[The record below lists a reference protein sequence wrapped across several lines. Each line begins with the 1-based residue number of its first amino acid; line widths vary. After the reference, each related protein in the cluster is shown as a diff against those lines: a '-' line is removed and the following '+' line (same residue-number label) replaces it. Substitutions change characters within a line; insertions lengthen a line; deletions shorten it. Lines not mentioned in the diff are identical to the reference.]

1 MSGSLTVSSSPAA
14 LRLRWD
20 VFLSFRGE
28 DTRESF
34 TKDLYN
40 SLKEQEIRVFLDN
53 AGMTQGDEIPPTLME
68 AIQDSA
74 LSIIILSPRYANS
87 HWCLEEM
94 EKLCELRRLILPVF
108 YQVDPSNVR
117 RQKGPFEQD
126 FENHSKRFGDKVVKW
141 REAMTKIGGISGF
154 VFDASGHD
162 HLIRQMVNR
171 VLAELRTTPVGIATY
186 TVGLDSRVE
195 NLKKRFID
203 DKSNRIYVLGLYG
216 MGGIGKTT
224 LATALFNKLV
234 GHFESR
240 SFISNIKEI
249 SKEDGGLVKLQNK
262 LLGDLFPNRSDVI
275 VKDIADGIA
284 VIKGLLHEKR
294 VLVVL
299 DDVNQLNLLAGK
311 RDWFGEGSRV
321 IVTTRNRGVLVDHLV
336 NQFYEVKELGSL
348 EAVKLFSYHALRRE
362 EPTAEYLDITK
373 KIISITGQLPLALE
387 VFGSAL
393 FNERGIKK
401 WEDALKKLQQIRPG
415 ELQDVL
421 RISYDGLD
429 DEEQYVFLDIAC
441 LFIKMRMKRE
451 EAIDVLKGC
460 GFRAETAITVLTVK
474 CLVKIGADNELW
486 MHDQLRDMG
495 RQIVINENLGD
506 PGMRSRLWDRG
517 DIMTVLKHK
526 KGTRHVQ
533 GLILDFEK
541 KNDVR
546 AQKSSWVRALL
557 SSALDSLIKMWKM
570 FFLQRAEEGEVILDT
585 QAMKPMVNLRL
596 LQINHANVKGKFK
609 NFPSSLKWLQWKN
622 CPLENLPSDY
632 APHELAVLDLSES
645 GIQRV
650 WGWTS
655 NKVSENLMVMN
666 LRHCYNLVA
675 SPDLSSCK
683 SLEKLDFEG
692 CIRLT
697 KIHESLGN
705 VRTLLQLNLNNCNNL
720 VEFPSDVS
728 GLKLH
733 KRAARTLGKPDFS
746 KVLSLNHSAVEEL
759 PGSVGSLSN
768 LEELSLMGCRSVTTI
783 PESIRN
789 LQSLMK
795 FSINGSPIKELPT
808 AIGSLPYL
816 KTLFA
821 GGCHFLSKLPDSIGG
836 LASISELQLDGTSIS
851 DLPEQ
856 IDGLKMIQKLH
867 LRNCTSLRALPEAI
881 GMILNLTTVDLFGC
895 NITELPESFGSLEN
909 LEILILNE
917 CKKLHKLPDS
927 TENLKSLCHLL
938 MKKTAVTVLPGNFG
952 NLSSLMILEM
962 QKDPLESPRTQ
973 DQSVVLTNSFTKLSL
988 LEELNARAWRIS
1000 GKIPDDFE
1008 KLSSLKVLKLG
1019 NNNFSSLPSSLCGL
1033 SLLQNLHLPH
1043 CEELVS
1049 LPPLPPSLEELDA
1062 SNCFGLETIADV
1074 SGLERLTLLDI
1085 TNCEKVEDIPGI
1097 ECLKF
1102 FKTIIH
1108 ELNIRNLSMPGSKLP
1123 DWFSQE
1129 SVVHFSERKNRTIKA
1144 VIVCVVVSL
1153 DREIAEDLRYSPYVP
1168 DIKAIILDQN
1178 NPIYSTSLYLLGI
1191 PKIHEDQIHIC
1202 RYSNITSLVS
1212 SLKDGCKIQVLLASH
1227 DDLATRQIIY
1237 I

>member
-1 MSGSLTVSSSPAA
+1 
-14 LRLRWD
+14 
-20 VFLSFRGE
+20 
-28 DTRESF
+28 
-34 TKDLYN
+34 
-40 SLKEQEIRVFLDN
+40 
-53 AGMTQGDEIPPTLME
+53 
-68 AIQDSA
+68 
-74 LSIIILSPRYANS
+74 
-87 HWCLEEM
+87 
-94 EKLCELRRLILPVF
+94 
-108 YQVDPSNVR
+108 
-117 RQKGPFEQD
+117 
-126 FENHSKRFGDKVVKW
+126 
-141 REAMTKIGGISGF
+141 
-154 VFDASGHD
+154 
-162 HLIRQMVNR
+162 
-171 VLAELRTTPVGIATY
+171 
-186 TVGLDSRVE
+186 
-195 NLKKRFID
+195 
-203 DKSNRIYVLGLYG
+203 
-216 MGGIGKTT
+216 
-224 LATALFNKLV
+224 
-234 GHFESR
+234 
-240 SFISNIKEI
+240 
-249 SKEDGGLVKLQNK
+249 
-262 LLGDLFPNRSDVI
+262 
-275 VKDIADGIA
+275 
-284 VIKGLLHEKR
+284 
-294 VLVVL
+294 
-299 DDVNQLNLLAGK
+299 
-311 RDWFGEGSRV
+311 
-321 IVTTRNRGVLVDHLV
+321 
-336 NQFYEVKELGSL
+336 
-348 EAVKLFSYHALRRE
+348 
-362 EPTAEYLDITK
+362 
-373 KIISITGQLPLALE
+373 
-387 VFGSAL
+387 
-393 FNERGIKK
+393 
-401 WEDALKKLQQIRPG
+401 
-415 ELQDVL
+415 
-421 RISYDGLD
+421 
-429 DEEQYVFLDIAC
+429 
-441 LFIKMRMKRE
+441 MRMKRE

-495 RQIVINENLGD
+495 RQIVINEKLGD

-526 KGTRHVQ
+526 KGTRLVQ

-546 AQKSSWVRALL
+546 AQKSSWVRALP

-570 FFLQRAEEGEVILDT
+570 FFLQRAEEGELILDT

-609 NFPSSLKWLQWKN
+609 NFPATLKWLQWKN

-632 APHELAVLDLSES
+632 APNELAVLDLSES
-645 GIQRV
+645 AIQRV
-650 WGWTS
+650 WGWTGT
-655 NKVSENLMVMN
+655 KVAENLMVMN
-666 LRHCYNLVA
+666 LRRCYKLVA

-692 CIRLT
+692 CIRLK

-705 VRTLLQLNLNNCNNL
+705 VRTLLQLNLNNCHDL

-728 GLKLH
+728 GLRLLQNLILSNCLNLKELPQDIGSMNSLKELVIDETAISMLPQSLYRLTKLEKLSLNGCKFM
-733 KRAARTLGKPDFS
+733 KRLPERLGNLIS
-746 KVLSLNHSAVEEL
+746 LKVLSLNHSAVEEL

-836 LASISELQLDGTSIS
+836 LASISELELDGTSIP

-856 IDGLKMIQKLH
+856 IGGLKMVQKLH

-895 NITELPESFGSLEN
+895 NITELPESFGELEN
-909 LEILILNE
+909 LEMLILNE

-927 TENLKSLCHLL
+927 TGKLKSLCHLL
-938 MKKTAVTVLPGNFG
+938 MKKTAVTVLPKNFG

-988 LEELNARAWRIS
+988 LEELNARGWRIS

-1008 KLSSLKVLKLG
+1008 KLSSLKFLDLG

-1033 SLLQNLHLPH
+1033 SLLQKLHLPH

-1074 SGLERLTLLDI
+1074 SGLERLMLLDI

-1097 ECLKF
+1097 ECLKLL
-1102 FKTIIH
+1102 KRLYMSCCKACSLTVKRR
-1108 ELNIRNLSMPGSKLP
+1108 LSKVCLRNIRNLSMPGSEFP

-1129 SVVHFSERKNRTIKA
+1129 SVVHFSERKNCTIKA

-1153 DREIAEDLRYSPYVP
+1153 DREIPEKWRYFPDVP
-1168 DIKAIILDQN
+1168 DIKAIMLDQN
-1178 NPIYSTSLYLLGI
+1178 IPVFCTSLNLRGI

-1202 RYSNITSLVS
+1202 RYSNINPLVS
-1212 SLKDGCKIQVLLASH
+1212 FLKDGCKIQVRKLNPPVIEGVEVKKSGIHLIFEDDDDYYGNEELLDESEQSVSKK
-1227 DDLATRQIIY
+1227 LADFFNSYEEDNQV
-1237 I
+1237 

>member
-1 MSGSLTVSSSPAA
+1 
-14 LRLRWD
+14 
-20 VFLSFRGE
+20 
-28 DTRESF
+28 
-34 TKDLYN
+34 
-40 SLKEQEIRVFLDN
+40 
-53 AGMTQGDEIPPTLME
+53 
-68 AIQDSA
+68 
-74 LSIIILSPRYANS
+74 
-87 HWCLEEM
+87 
-94 EKLCELRRLILPVF
+94 
-108 YQVDPSNVR
+108 
-117 RQKGPFEQD
+117 
-126 FENHSKRFGDKVVKW
+126 
-141 REAMTKIGGISGF
+141 
-154 VFDASGHD
+154 
-162 HLIRQMVNR
+162 
-171 VLAELRTTPVGIATY
+171 
-186 TVGLDSRVE
+186 
-195 NLKKRFID
+195 
-203 DKSNRIYVLGLYG
+203 
-216 MGGIGKTT
+216 
-224 LATALFNKLV
+224 
-234 GHFESR
+234 
-240 SFISNIKEI
+240 
-249 SKEDGGLVKLQNK
+249 
-262 LLGDLFPNRSDVI
+262 
-275 VKDIADGIA
+275 
-284 VIKGLLHEKR
+284 
-294 VLVVL
+294 
-299 DDVNQLNLLAGK
+299 
-311 RDWFGEGSRV
+311 
-321 IVTTRNRGVLVDHLV
+321 
-336 NQFYEVKELGSL
+336 
-348 EAVKLFSYHALRRE
+348 
-362 EPTAEYLDITK
+362 
-373 KIISITGQLPLALE
+373 
-387 VFGSAL
+387 
-393 FNERGIKK
+393 
-401 WEDALKKLQQIRPG
+401 
-415 ELQDVL
+415 
-421 RISYDGLD
+421 
-429 DEEQYVFLDIAC
+429 
-441 LFIKMRMKRE
+441 MRMKRE

-495 RQIVINENLGD
+495 RQIVINENLGG

-517 DIMTVLKHK
+517 DIMTVLKNK
-526 KGTRHVQ
+526 KARYVSAHLGVNDAYQSVFILVSVYIYIDIMGIPEGSYENVCAFVLLPIKREVETKFNRIEAALAAECKPQKLWCCKQGTRLVQ

-546 AQKSSWVRALL
+546 AQKSSWVRALP

-570 FFLQRAEEGEVILDT
+570 FFLQRAEEGELILDT
-585 QAMKPMVNLRL
+585 QAMKPMVNLRF

-609 NFPSSLKWLQWKN
+609 NFPASLKWLQWKN

-632 APHELAVLDLSES
+632 APNELAVLDLSES
-645 GIQRV
+645 AIQRV
-650 WGWTS
+650 WGWTGT
-655 NKVSENLMVMN
+655 KVAENLMVMN
-666 LRHCYNLVA
+666 LRRCYKLVA
-675 SPDLSSCK
+675 CPDLSSCK

-705 VRTLLQLNLNNCNNL
+705 VRTLLQLNLNNCPDL

-728 GLKLH
+728 GLRLLQNLILSNCLNLKELPQDIGSMNSLKELVIDETAISMLPQSLYRLTKLEKLSLNGCKFM
-733 KRAARTLGKPDFS
+733 KRLPERLGNLIS
-746 KVLSLNHSAVEEL
+746 LKVLSLNHSAVEEL

-768 LEELSLMGCRSVTTI
+768 LEELSLMG
-783 PESIRN
+783 
-789 LQSLMK
+789 
-795 FSINGSPIKELPT
+795 PIKELPT

-836 LASISELQLDGTSIS
+836 LASISELELDGTSIP

-856 IDGLKMIQKLH
+856 IGGLKMIQKLHLRNCTSLRALPEAIGGLKMIQKLH

-895 NITELPESFGSLEN
+895 NITELPESFGKLEN
-909 LEILILNE
+909 LEMLILNE

-927 TENLKSLCHLL
+927 TVELKSLCHLL

-1008 KLSSLKVLKLG
+1008 KLSSLKFLDLG

-1033 SLLQNLHLPH
+1033 SLLQKLHLPH

-1062 SNCFGLETIADV
+1062 SNCFGLEKIADV
-1074 SGLERLTLLDI
+1074 SGLERLTLLNI

-1102 FKTIIH
+1102 LKW
-1108 ELNIRNLSMPGSKLP
+1108 LYMSSCKACSLKVKRRLSKVCLRNIRNLSMPGSEFP

-1153 DREIAEDLRYSPYVP
+1153 DREIPEKWRYFPAVP
-1168 DIKAIILDQN
+1168 DIKAIMLDQN
-1178 NPIYSTSLYLLGI
+1178 IPIFSTSLNLRGI

-1202 RYSNITSLVS
+1202 RYSNIHPLVS
-1212 SLKDGCKIQVLLASH
+1212 FLKDGCKIQVRKLNPPVIEGVEVKKSGIHLIFEDDDDYDGNEELLDESEQSVSKK
-1227 DDLATRQIIY
+1227 LADFFNSYEEDNQV
-1237 I
+1237 

>member
-1 MSGSLTVSSSPAA
+1 MGDSS
-14 LRLRWD
+14 
-20 VFLSFRGE
+20 
-28 DTRESF
+28 ESKRKLGF
-34 TKDLYN
+34 QIVDL
-40 SLKEQEIRVFLDN
+40 KR
-53 AGMTQGDEIPPTLME
+53 AC
-68 AIQDSA
+68 A
-74 LSIIILSPRYANS
+74 
-87 HWCLEEM
+87 
-94 EKLCELRRLILPVF
+94 EKLLSWGRDDNGIHGEGEEVLGLGENFHGGENLT
-108 YQVDPSNVR
+108 QKLDLNVSLVR
-117 RQKGPFEQD
+117 GR
-126 FENHSKRFGDKVVKW
+126 VK
-141 REAMTKIGGISGF
+141 ISGK
-154 VFDASGHD
+154 D
-162 HLIRQMVNR
+162 HLIRRLVNR
-171 VLAELRTTPVGIATY
+171 VLTELRTTPVGIATY

-195 NLKKRFID
+195 SLKK
-203 DKSNRIYVLGLYG
+203 
-216 MGGIGKTT
+216 
-224 LATALFNKLV
+224 
-234 GHFESR
+234 
-240 SFISNIKEI
+240 
-249 SKEDGGLVKLQNK
+249 
-262 LLGDLFPNRSDVI
+262 
-275 VKDIADGIA
+275 
-284 VIKGLLHEKR
+284 
-294 VLVVL
+294 
-299 DDVNQLNLLAGK
+299 
-311 RDWFGEGSRV
+311 
-321 IVTTRNRGVLVDHLV
+321 
-336 NQFYEVKELGSL
+336 
-348 EAVKLFSYHALRRE
+348 
-362 EPTAEYLDITK
+362 
-373 KIISITGQLPLALE
+373 
-387 VFGSAL
+387 
-393 FNERGIKK
+393 
-401 WEDALKKLQQIRPG
+401 
-415 ELQDVL
+415 
-421 RISYDGLD
+421 
-429 DEEQYVFLDIAC
+429 
-441 LFIKMRMKRE
+441 
-451 EAIDVLKGC
+451 
-460 GFRAETAITVLTVK
+460 RAETAITVLTVK

-517 DIMTVLKHK
+517 DIMTVLKNK
-526 KGTRHVQ
+526 KARYGTRLVQ

-546 AQKSSWVRALL
+546 AQKSSWVRALP

-570 FFLQRAEEGEVILDT
+570 FFLQRAEEGELILDT
-585 QAMKPMVNLRL
+585 QAMKPMVNLRF

-609 NFPSSLKWLQWKN
+609 NFPASLKWLQWKN

-632 APHELAVLDLSES
+632 APNELAVLDLSES
-645 GIQRV
+645 AIQRV
-650 WGWTS
+650 WGWTGT
-655 NKVSENLMVMN
+655 KVAENLMVMN
-666 LRHCYNLVA
+666 LRRCYKLVA
-675 SPDLSSCK
+675 CPDLSSCK

-705 VRTLLQLNLNNCNNL
+705 VRTLLQLNLNNCPDL

-728 GLKLH
+728 GLRLLQNLILSNCLNLKELPQDIGSMNSLKELVIDETAISMLPQSLYRLTKLEKLSLNGCKFM
-733 KRAARTLGKPDFS
+733 KRLPERLGNLIS
-746 KVLSLNHSAVEEL
+746 LKVLSLNHSAVEEL

-768 LEELSLMGCRSVTTI
+768 LEELSLMGCQSVTTI
-783 PESIRN
+783 PESIGN

-836 LASISELQLDGTSIS
+836 LASISELELDGTSIP

-856 IDGLKMIQKLH
+856 IGGLKMIQKLHLRNCTSLRALPEAIGGLKMIQKLH

-895 NITELPESFGSLEN
+895 NITELPESFGKLEN
-909 LEILILNE
+909 LEMLILNE

-927 TENLKSLCHLL
+927 TVELKSLCHLL

-1008 KLSSLKVLKLG
+1008 KLSSLKFLDLG

-1033 SLLQNLHLPH
+1033 SLLQKLHLPH

-1074 SGLERLTLLDI
+1074 SGLERLTLLNI

-1102 FKTIIH
+1102 LKW
-1108 ELNIRNLSMPGSKLP
+1108 LYMSSCKACSLKVKRRLSKVCLRNIRNLSMPGREFP

-1153 DREIAEDLRYSPYVP
+1153 DREIPEKWRYFPAVP
-1168 DIKAIILDQN
+1168 DIKAIMLDQN
-1178 NPIYSTSLYLLGI
+1178 IPIFSTSLNLRGI

-1202 RYSNITSLVS
+1202 RYSNIHPLVS
-1212 SLKDGCKIQVLLASH
+1212 FLKDGCKIQVRKLNPPVIEGVEVKKSGIHLIFEDDDDCDGNEELLDESEQSVSKK
-1227 DDLATRQIIY
+1227 LADFFNSYEEDNQV
-1237 I
+1237 

>member
-1 MSGSLTVSSSPAA
+1 MSDSLAVSSSPAA

-28 DTRESF
+28 DTRGSF
-34 TKDLYN
+34 TKDLYS
-40 SLKEQEIRVFLDN
+40 SLMEQDIRVFLDDS
-53 AGMTQGDEIPPTLME
+53 GMIQGDEIAPTLME

-74 LSIIILSPRYANS
+74 SSIIILSPRYANS

-94 EKLCELRRLILPVF
+94 EKICELRRLILPVF

-126 FENHSKRFGDKVVKW
+126 FENHSKRFGEKVVKW

-154 VFDASGHD
+154 VFDPSGQD
-162 HLIRQMVNR
+162 HLIRRLVNR
-171 VLAELRTTPVGIATY
+171 VLTELRTTPVGIATY

-195 NLKKRFID
+195 NLKK
-203 DKSNRIYVLGLYG
+203 
-216 MGGIGKTT
+216 
-224 LATALFNKLV
+224 
-234 GHFESR
+234 
-240 SFISNIKEI
+240 
-249 SKEDGGLVKLQNK
+249 
-262 LLGDLFPNRSDVI
+262 
-275 VKDIADGIA
+275 
-284 VIKGLLHEKR
+284 
-294 VLVVL
+294 
-299 DDVNQLNLLAGK
+299 
-311 RDWFGEGSRV
+311 
-321 IVTTRNRGVLVDHLV
+321 
-336 NQFYEVKELGSL
+336 
-348 EAVKLFSYHALRRE
+348 
-362 EPTAEYLDITK
+362 
-373 KIISITGQLPLALE
+373 
-387 VFGSAL
+387 
-393 FNERGIKK
+393 
-401 WEDALKKLQQIRPG
+401 
-415 ELQDVL
+415 
-421 RISYDGLD
+421 
-429 DEEQYVFLDIAC
+429 
-441 LFIKMRMKRE
+441 RMKRE

-506 PGMRSRLWDRG
+506 PGMRSRLWDRA
-517 DIMTVLKHK
+517 DIMTVLKNK
-526 KGTRHVQ
+526 KVQYGTRLVQ

-546 AQKSSWVRALL
+546 AQKNSWVRVLNPF
-557 SSALDSLIKMWKM
+557 SALDTLIKMWKM
-570 FFLQRAEEGEVILDT
+570 FSLQREEEGELILDT

-596 LQINHANVKGKFK
+596 LQINHANVKGKLK
-609 NFPSSLKWLQWKN
+609 NFPASLKWLQWKN

-645 GIQRV
+645 GIHRV

-655 NKVSENLMVMN
+655 TKVAENLMVMN
-666 LRHCYNLVA
+666 LRRCYNLVA

-692 CIRLT
+692 CVRLT

-705 VRTLLQLNLNNCNNL
+705 VRTLLQLNLNDCRNL

-728 GLKLH
+728 GLRLLQNLILSNCLNLKELPQDIGSMNSLKELVIDETSISMLPQSLYRLTKLEKLSLNGCKLI
-733 KRAARTLGKPDFS
+733 KRLPERLGNLIS
-746 KVLSLNHSAVEEL
+746 LKVFSLNHSAVEEL

-768 LEELSLMGCRSVTTI
+768 LEKLSLMGCQSLTMI

-789 LQSLMK
+789 LQSLME
-795 FSINGSPIKELPT
+795 FSINSCAIKELPT

-821 GGCHFLSKLPDSIGG
+821 GGCHFLTKLPDSIGG

-856 IDGLKMIQKLH
+856 IGGLKMIQKLY

-881 GMILNLTTVDLFGC
+881 GIILNLTTINLFSC
-895 NITELPESFGSLEN
+895 NITELPESFGRLEN
-909 LEILILNE
+909 LEMLILDE
-917 CKKLHKLPDS
+917 CKKLHKLPVS
-927 TENLKSLCHLL
+927 IGELKSLCHLL
-938 MKKTAVTVLPGNFG
+938 MKRTAVTVLPKNFG
-952 NLSSLMILEM
+952 NLSSLMTLEM
-962 QKDPLESPRTQ
+962 QKNPLESLRTQ
-973 DQSVVLTNSFTKLSL
+973 DQSAVLPNSFTKLSL

-1008 KLSSLKVLKLG
+1008 KLSSLKFLDLG

-1033 SLLQNLHLPH
+1033 SLLQKLHLPH
-1043 CEELVS
+1043 CQELVS

-1062 SNCFGLETIADV
+1062 SNCFGLETISDV
-1074 SGLERLTLLDI
+1074 SGLERLTLLNI
-1085 TNCEKVEDIPGI
+1085 TNCAKVVDIPGI

-1102 FKTIIH
+1102 LKRLYMSCCKACSLTVKRR
-1108 ELNIRNLSMPGSKLP
+1108 LSKVCLRNIRNLSMPGSKIP

-1129 SVVHFSERKNRTIKA
+1129 NAVHFSERKNRKIKA
-1144 VIVCVVVSL
+1144 LIVCVVVSL
-1153 DREIAEDLRYSPYVP
+1153 DHEIPEDLRYSPYVP
-1168 DIKAIILDQN
+1168 DIKAIIVDQN
-1178 NPIYSTSLYLLGI
+1178 IPIFSTSLYLLGI

-1202 RYSNITSLVS
+1202 RYPNITPLVS
-1212 SLKDGCKIQVLLASH
+1212 LLKDGCKIQVRKRDPVVIEGVQLKKSGVHLIFEDDDDYDGNEELLDESEQSVSKK
-1227 DDLATRQIIY
+1227 LADFFNSYEEDNQV
-1237 I
+1237 

>member
-1 MSGSLTVSSSPAA
+1 MGDSS
-14 LRLRWD
+14 
-20 VFLSFRGE
+20 
-28 DTRESF
+28 ESKRKLGF
-34 TKDLYN
+34 QIVDL
-40 SLKEQEIRVFLDN
+40 KR
-53 AGMTQGDEIPPTLME
+53 AC
-68 AIQDSA
+68 A
-74 LSIIILSPRYANS
+74 
-87 HWCLEEM
+87 
-94 EKLCELRRLILPVF
+94 EKLLSWGR
-108 YQVDPSNVR
+108 DDN
-117 RQKGPFEQD
+117 
-126 FENHSKRFGDKVVKW
+126 
-141 REAMTKIGGISGF
+141 GIHGEGEE
-154 VFDASGHD
+154 VGHD
-162 HLIRQMVNR
+162 HLIRQLVNR
-171 VLAELRTTPVGIATY
+171 VLEELRTTPVGIATY
-186 TVGLDSRVE
+186 TVGLDSHVE
-195 NLKKRFID
+195 NLKK
-203 DKSNRIYVLGLYG
+203 
-216 MGGIGKTT
+216 
-224 LATALFNKLV
+224 
-234 GHFESR
+234 
-240 SFISNIKEI
+240 
-249 SKEDGGLVKLQNK
+249 
-262 LLGDLFPNRSDVI
+262 
-275 VKDIADGIA
+275 
-284 VIKGLLHEKR
+284 
-294 VLVVL
+294 
-299 DDVNQLNLLAGK
+299 
-311 RDWFGEGSRV
+311 
-321 IVTTRNRGVLVDHLV
+321 RGVLVDHLV

-506 PGMRSRLWDRG
+506 PGMRSRLWDRS

-526 KGTRHVQ
+526 KARYGTRHVQ

-546 AQKSSWVRALL
+546 AQKSSWVTALP
-557 SSALDSLIKMWKM
+557 SSALDCLIKMWKM
-570 FFLQRAEEGEVILDT
+570 FFLQRAEEGELILDT

-622 CPLENLPSDY
+622 CPLENLPPDY

-697 KIHESLGN
+697 KIHQSLGN

-728 GLKLH
+728 ELKRLQNLILSNCLNLKELPQDIGSMDSLKELVIDKTAISMLPQSLYRLTKLEKLSLNGCKFI
-733 KRAARTLGKPDFS
+733 KRLPERLGNLIS
-746 KVLSLNHSAVEEL
+746 LKVLSLNHSAVEEL

-768 LEELSLMGCRSVTTI
+768 LEELSLMGCQSVTTI

-856 IDGLKMIQKLH
+856 IGGLKMIQKLY
-867 LRNCTSLRALPEAI
+867 LRKCTSLRALPEAI
-881 GMILNLTTVDLFGC
+881 GMILNLTTINLFGC
-895 NITELPESFGSLEN
+895 NITELPESFGRLEN
-909 LEILILNE
+909 LEMLILNE
-917 CKKLHKLPDS
+917 CKKLHKLPVS
-927 TENLKSLCHLL
+927 VGKLKSLCHLL
-938 MKKTAVTVLPGNFG
+938 MIKTAVTVLPENFG

-962 QKDPLESPRTQ
+962 QKDPHESPRTQ
-973 DQSVVLTNSFTKLSL
+973 DQSAVLPNSFTRLSF

-1008 KLSSLKVLKLG
+1008 KLSLLKNLDLG

-1033 SLLQNLHLPH
+1033 SLLQKLHLPH

-1102 FKTIIH
+1102 LKRLYMSCCKACSLTVKRR
-1108 ELNIRNLSMPGSKLP
+1108 LSKVCLRNIRNLSMPGSKLP

-1129 SVVHFSERKNRTIKA
+1129 SVIHFSERKNRTIKA
-1144 VIVCVVVSL
+1144 VIGCVVVSL
-1153 DREIAEDLRYSPYVP
+1153 DREIPEDLRYSRYVP

-1178 NPIYSTSLYLLGI
+1178 NSIYSTSLYLLGI

-1212 SLKDGCKIQVLLASH
+1212 LLKDGCKIQVRKRDPVVIEGVQLKKSGVHLIFEDDDDYDGNEEMLDESEQSVSKKLADFFNSYEE
-1227 DDLATRQIIY
+1227 DNQV
-1237 I
+1237 

>member
-1 MSGSLTVSSSPAA
+1 MG
-14 LRLRWD
+14 
-20 VFLSFRGE
+20 
-28 DTRESF
+28 
-34 TKDLYN
+34 
-40 SLKEQEIRVFLDN
+40 
-53 AGMTQGDEIPPTLME
+53 IP
-68 AIQDSA
+68 
-74 LSIIILSPRYANS
+74 
-87 HWCLEEM
+87 
-94 EKLCELRRLILPVF
+94 
-108 YQVDPSNVR
+108 
-117 RQKGPFEQD
+117 
-126 FENHSKRFGDKVVKW
+126 
-141 REAMTKIGGISGF
+141 
-154 VFDASGHD
+154 
-162 HLIRQMVNR
+162 
-171 VLAELRTTPVGIATY
+171 
-186 TVGLDSRVE
+186 
-195 NLKKRFID
+195 
-203 DKSNRIYVLGLYG
+203 
-216 MGGIGKTT
+216 
-224 LATALFNKLV
+224 
-234 GHFESR
+234 
-240 SFISNIKEI
+240 
-249 SKEDGGLVKLQNK
+249 
-262 LLGDLFPNRSDVI
+262 
-275 VKDIADGIA
+275 
-284 VIKGLLHEKR
+284 
-294 VLVVL
+294 
-299 DDVNQLNLLAGK
+299 
-311 RDWFGEGSRV
+311 EGS
-321 IVTTRNRGVLVDHLV
+321 
-336 NQFYEVKELGSL
+336 YE
-348 EAVKLFSYHALRRE
+348 
-362 EPTAEYLDITK
+362 
-373 KIISITGQLPLALE
+373 
-387 VFGSAL
+387 
-393 FNERGIKK
+393 N
-401 WEDALKKLQQIRPG
+401 
-415 ELQDVL
+415 
-421 RISYDGLD
+421 
-429 DEEQYVFLDIAC
+429 
-441 LFIKMRMKRE
+441 
-451 EAIDVLKGC
+451 
-460 GFRAETAITVLTVK
+460 
-474 CLVKIGADNELW
+474 
-486 MHDQLRDMG
+486 
-495 RQIVINENLGD
+495 
-506 PGMRSRLWDRG
+506 
-517 DIMTVLKHK
+517 
-526 KGTRHVQ
+526 GTRLVQ

-546 AQKSSWVRALL
+546 AQKSAWVRALNP
-557 SSALDSLIKMWKM
+557 SSALDCLIEIWKM
-570 FFLQRAEEGEVILDT
+570 FFQQREEEGELILDT
-585 QAMKPMVNLRL
+585 QGLKSMVNLRL

-609 NFPSSLKWLQWKN
+609 NFPASLKWLQWKN

-632 APHELAVLDLSES
+632 APSELAVLDLSES
-645 GIQRV
+645 AIQRV
-650 WGWTS
+650 WGRTS
-655 NKVSENLMVMN
+655 TKVAENLMVMN
-666 LRHCYNLVA
+666 LRRCYKLVA

-705 VRTLLQLNLNNCNNL
+705 VRTLLQLNLNNCRDL

-728 GLKLH
+728 GLRLLQNLILSNCLNLKELPQDIGSMNSLKELVIDETAISMLPQSLYRLTKLEKLSLNGCKFM
-733 KRAARTLGKPDFS
+733 KRLPERLGNLIS
-746 KVLSLNHSAVEEL
+746 LKVLSLNHSAVEEL

-768 LEELSLMGCRSVTTI
+768 LEELSLMGCQSVTTI

-962 QKDPLESPRTQ
+962 EKDPLESPRTQ

-1008 KLSSLKVLKLG
+1008 KLSSLKFLDLG

-1033 SLLQNLHLPH
+1033 SLLQKLHLPH

-1074 SGLERLTLLDI
+1074 SRLERLTLLNI

-1097 ECLKF
+1097 ECLKLL
-1102 FKTIIH
+1102 KRLYMSCCKACSLTVKRRLSKIC
-1108 ELNIRNLSMPGSKLP
+1108 LRNIRNLSMPGSKFP

-1129 SVVHFSERKNRTIKA
+1129 SVVHFSERKNRTSKA

-1153 DREIAEDLRYSPYVP
+1153 DREIPEKWRYFPAVP

-1178 NPIYSTSLYLLGI
+1178 IPIFSTSLYLRGI

-1202 RYSNITSLVS
+1202 RYSNITPLVS
-1212 SLKDGCKIQVLLASH
+1212 LLKDGCKIQVRKRDPPVIEGVEVKKSGIHLIFEDDDDYDGNEELLDESEQSVSKK
-1227 DDLATRQIIY
+1227 LADFFNSYEEDNQV
-1237 I
+1237 

>member
-1 MSGSLTVSSSPAA
+1 ML
-14 LRLRWD
+14 
-20 VFLSFRGE
+20 VF
-28 DTRESF
+28 
-34 TKDLYN
+34 
-40 SLKEQEIRVFLDN
+40 
-53 AGMTQGDEIPPTLME
+53 
-68 AIQDSA
+68 
-74 LSIIILSPRYANS
+74 
-87 HWCLEEM
+87 
-94 EKLCELRRLILPVF
+94 
-108 YQVDPSNVR
+108 
-117 RQKGPFEQD
+117 
-126 FENHSKRFGDKVVKW
+126 
-141 REAMTKIGGISGF
+141 
-154 VFDASGHD
+154 GHD
-162 HLIRQMVNR
+162 HLIRQLVNR

-195 NLKKRFID
+195 NLKK
-203 DKSNRIYVLGLYG
+203 
-216 MGGIGKTT
+216 
-224 LATALFNKLV
+224 
-234 GHFESR
+234 
-240 SFISNIKEI
+240 
-249 SKEDGGLVKLQNK
+249 
-262 LLGDLFPNRSDVI
+262 
-275 VKDIADGIA
+275 
-284 VIKGLLHEKR
+284 
-294 VLVVL
+294 
-299 DDVNQLNLLAGK
+299 
-311 RDWFGEGSRV
+311 
-321 IVTTRNRGVLVDHLV
+321 RGVLVDHLV

-387 VFGSAL
+387 VFGSTL

-517 DIMTVLKHK
+517 DIMTVLKNK

-546 AQKSSWVRALL
+546 AQK
-557 SSALDSLIKMWKM
+557 M
-570 FFLQRAEEGEVILDT
+570 
-585 QAMKPMVNLRL
+585 
-596 LQINHANVKGKFK
+596 
-609 NFPSSLKWLQWKN
+609 
-622 CPLENLPSDY
+622 
-632 APHELAVLDLSES
+632 LDLSES

-655 NKVSENLMVMN
+655 TKVAENLMVMN
-666 LRHCYNLVA
+666 VRRCYNLVA

-697 KIHESLGN
+697 KIHKSLGN
-705 VRTLLQLNLNNCNNL
+705 VRTLLQLNLNNCINL
-720 VEFPSDVS
+720 VEFPCDVS
-728 GLKLH
+728 GLKRLQNLSLSNCLKLKELPQDIGSMNSLKELVVDETAISMLPQSLYRLTKLEKLSLNGCKFM
-733 KRAARTLGKPDFS
+733 KRLPERLGNLIS
-746 KVLSLNHSAVEEL
+746 LKVLSFNHSAVEEL

-768 LEELSLMGCRSVTTI
+768 LEKLSLMGCQSLTTI
-783 PESIRN
+783 PESISN
-789 LQSLMK
+789 LQSLME
-795 FSINGSPIKELPT
+795 FSINRSAIKELPT

-836 LASISELQLDGTSIS
+836 LASISELELDGTSIS

-856 IDGLKMIQKLH
+856 IGGLKMIQKLY
-867 LRNCTSLRALPEAI
+867 LRKCTSLRALPEAI
-881 GMILNLTTVDLFGC
+881 GMILNLTTINLFGC
-895 NITELPESFGSLEN
+895 NITELPESFGRLEN
-909 LEILILNE
+909 LEMLILNE
-917 CKKLHKLPDS
+917 CKKLHKLPVS
-927 TENLKSLCHLL
+927 VGKLKSLCHLL
-938 MKKTAVTVLPGNFG
+938 MIKTAVTVLPENFG

-962 QKDPLESPRTQ
+962 QKDLHESPRTQ
-973 DQSVVLTNSFTKLSL
+973 DQSAVLPNSFTRLSL

-1008 KLSSLKVLKLG
+1008 KLSSLKNLNLG

-1033 SLLQNLHLPH
+1033 SLLQKLHLPH

-1062 SNCFGLETIADV
+1062 SNCFGLETISDV
-1074 SGLERLTLLDI
+1074 SGLERLTLLNI
-1085 TNCEKVEDIPGI
+1085 TNCEKVVDIPGI

-1102 FKTIIH
+1102 LKRLYMSSCKACSLTVKRR
-1108 ELNIRNLSMPGSKLP
+1108 LSKVCLRNIRNLSMPGSKLP

-1153 DREIAEDLRYSPYVP
+1153 DREIPEDLRYSPYVP

-1178 NPIYSTSLYLLGI
+1178 IPIFSTSLYLLGI

-1212 SLKDGCKIQVLLASH
+1212 SLKDGCKIQVRKRDPVVIEGVQLKKSGVHLIFEDDDDYDGNEEMLDESEQSVSKKLADFFNSYEE
-1227 DDLATRQIIY
+1227 DNQV
-1237 I
+1237 